1 MALFSK
7 PLNSQEDQTM
17 PTITG
22 SRFFAQAMQAYGVT
36 HIFFVPTMLLPAL
49 AEMEDMNIRRV
60 MTHGEKAAAY
70 MADGYA
76 RASRTPGICMAQNV
90 GAANLAAGL
99 RDAYMACSPVIA
111 ITGGPDSE
119 SRYRYLYQEVED
131 FSMFDPVTKFNARI
145 DKLSRLPD
153 LLREAFRVAT
163 AGAPGPVHLEMRGSH
178 GQVIEEEGD
187 LDLIFEEQYKQYPA
201 FRPEP
206 EVERI
211 REAAAALTKAQ
222 RPVIVAG
229 GGVTSS
235 QAQQEVVQLAEM
247 LSIPVATSLN
257 GKGTISDDHPLSV
270 GVVGTYS
277 RWCANRAVAEAD
289 LVFFIGSHTGSQVTN
304 NWKIPRAGTPV
315 IQMDI
320 SPADLGRNYPNV
332 VSLLGD
338 AKVTLRRLIDALK
351 PMEPRTGWVRRVQQ
365 LVSEWRNEVA
375 PLRDSNAVPM
385 RPERICNEITDFL
398 PSNAV
403 VVSDTGHSGIWT
415 GAMID
420 LKKPGQRYIRCAGS
434 LGWAFPASLG
444 VKCALPD
451 TPVLCFTGDG
461 GFYYHLAELETA
473 ARFGINA
480 VIVVNDNRSLNQETR
495 LFDAAYG
502 GQQRG
507 RSREMWVF
515 EDINLAKVAEAMGCF
530 SVRVEQPSDL
540 KPALER
546 AFASG
551 KPAVIDAVSDIK
563 ALAPRGWS

>member
-1 MALFSK
+1 MAL
-7 PLNSQEDQTM
+7 M
-17 PTITG
+17 TG
-22 SRFFAQAMQAYGVT
+22 SRFFAEAMQAYGVT

-76 RASRTPGICMAQNV
+76 RASRRPGICMAQNV

-145 DKLSRLPD
+145 DKVSRLPD
-153 LLREAFRVAT
+153 LLRELFRVAT
-163 AGAPGPVHLEMRGSH
+163 TGAPGPVHLETRGNH
-178 GQVIEEEGD
+178 GQVLEEEGN
-187 LDLIFEEQYKQYPA
+187 LELIVEEQYRQYPV

-206 EVERI
+206 EVGRI
-211 REAAAALTKAQ
+211 REAVTALTGAQ

-229 GGVTSS
+229 GGVTAS
-235 QAQQEVVQLAEM
+235 QAQQEVVQLSEM

-257 GKGTISDDHPLSV
+257 GKGTISDDHPLSL

-315 IQMDI
+315 VQLDI
-320 SPADLGRNYPNV
+320 SPVDLGRNYPNV

-338 AKVTLRRLIDALK
+338 AKVTLRKLIDAVDSRK
-351 PMEPRTGWVRRVQQ
+351 SRTDWIKRVQQ
-365 LVSEWRNEVA
+365 LVAEWRDEVA
-375 PLRDSNAVPM
+375 PLRNSDSVPM
-385 RPERICNEITDFL
+385 RPERICNEITECV

-403 VVSDTGHSGIWT
+403 VVSDTGHSGIWSGT
-415 GAMID
+415 MID
-420 LKKPGQRYIRCAGS
+420 LNKPGQRYIRCAGS

-444 VKCALPD
+444 VKCALPN

-473 ARFGINA
+473 VRFGINA

-507 RSREMWVF
+507 RAHEMWVF

-530 SVRVEQPSDL
+530 SVRVERPSEL
-540 KPALER
+540 RGALEQ
-546 AFASG
+546 AFAAN
-551 KPAVIDAVSDIK
+551 KPAVVDVVSDIK
-563 ALAPRGWS
+563 ALAARAWS

>member
-1 MALFSK
+1 
-7 PLNSQEDQTM
+7 
-17 PTITG
+17 
-22 SRFFAQAMQAYGVT
+22 
-36 HIFFVPTMLLPAL
+36 
-49 AEMEDMNIRRV
+49 
-60 MTHGEKAAAY
+60 
-70 MADGYA
+70 
-76 RASRTPGICMAQNV
+76 
-90 GAANLAAGL
+90 
-99 RDAYMACSPVIA
+99 MACSPVIA

-131 FSMFDPVTKFNARI
+131 FSMFDPVTKFNGRI
-145 DKLSRLPD
+145 DKLSRLPA
-153 LLREAFRVAT
+153 LLREAFGVAT

-187 LDLIFEEQYKQYPA
+187 LDLIFEEQYEQYPA

-206 EVERI
+206 EMEWI

-270 GVVGTYS
+270 GVAGTYS
-277 RWCANRAVAEAD
+277 RSCANRAVAEAD

-351 PMEPRTGWVRRVQQ
+351 PMEPRTGWVRWVQQ

-375 PLRDSNAVPM
+375 ALRDSNAVPM
-385 RPERICNEITDFL
+385 RPERICKEITEFL
-398 PSNAV
+398 PSNGV

-415 GAMID
+415 GAMIE
-420 LKKPGQRYIRCAGS
+420 LKKPGQRYSRCAGY
-434 LGWAFPASLG
+434 LDWTFLASLG
-444 VKCALPD
+444 VKCDLHNRPASRI
-451 TPVLCFTGDG
+451 TG
-461 GFYYHLAELETA
+461 
-473 ARFGINA
+473 NA
-480 VIVVNDNRSLNQETR
+480 
-495 LFDAAYG
+495 
-502 GQQRG
+502 
-507 RSREMWVF
+507 
-515 EDINLAKVAEAMGCF
+515 
-530 SVRVEQPSDL
+530 DL
-540 KPALER
+540 Y
-546 AFASG
+546 S
-551 KPAVIDAVSDIK
+551 
-563 ALAPRGWS
+563 